1 MKRIWVALAI
11 VSLCS
16 APCAAQVAFFGQ
28 VSHLDRR
35 LREQGR
41 VERQAGVIGGGGVEF
56 GVPILRLSVSAAGGT
71 LAAESEQTP
80 DLEYGRIEGNLRVGV
95 GWIGLVGGVRLI
107 GYRSPAGFQ
116 RWVFPRVGAE
126 LAVPFSGIAG
136 QVYASG
142 TTLVAGTSNTVLVP
156 DTGVHVRAGVTG
168 GGSRLSFFA
177 EYHLERLRFDAGRQ
191 EQWGEVSFGLRISP

>member
-1 MKRIWVALAI
+1 MFNAPAVNRVGDVGFDAKIGLTP
-11 VSLCS
+11 SLTLD
-16 APCAAQVAFFGQ
+16 ATYNTDFAQVEVDDEQ
-28 VSHLDRR
+28 INLDRFR
-35 LREQGR
+35 LFFPEKRPFFLENAGTFSVGTPQS
-41 VERQAGVIGGGGVEF
+41 VEMLYVA
-56 GVPILRLSVSAAGGT
+56 SS
-71 LAAESEQTP
+71 
-80 DLEYGRIEGNLRVGV
+80 
-95 GWIGLVGGVRLI
+95 VGGVRLM

-126 LAVPFSGIAG
+126 LTVPFSGIAG

-177 EYHLERLRFDAGRQ
+177 EYHLERLRFDVGRQ